1 MSVEHSD
8 LEQFSEIIA
17 ATRALLLSERSR
29 GVHYLPVTPPDQ
41 LAAALEEPKAVS
53 QPEKRRQ
60 ARAPEQTLETRK
72 QAKAVTSKL
81 YGDLSPALLEVY
93 NEAKECVQCPLSE
106 GRKQVVFGIG
116 ANDADLMIIGESPGA
131 IEDVR
136 GEPFVG
142 PIGDMLNKML
152 VNVVGLSRTQVYLVN
167 AVKCKVK
174 GGKSANID
182 EITQCK
188 GHLKRQIKAVSPKLI
203 LCLGEAAA
211 QSVVQSSK
219 SVEELRGSWYDF
231 EEIPVL
237 VSFNP
242 AFLLK
247 NPKFKRP
254 VFNDLKLLAAK
265 YDELG
270 GAR

>member
-1 MSVEHSD
+1 
-8 LEQFSEIIA
+8 
-17 ATRALLLSERSR
+17 
-29 GVHYLPVTPPDQ
+29 
-41 LAAALEEPKAVS
+41 
-53 QPEKRRQ
+53 
-60 ARAPEQTLETRK
+60 
-72 QAKAVTSKL
+72 
-81 YGDLSPALLEVY
+81 
-93 NEAKECVQCPLSE
+93 
-106 GRKQVVFGIG
+106 
-116 ANDADLMIIGESPGA
+116 LMIIGEAPGA

-152 VNVVGLSRTQVYLVN
+152 VNVVGLTKSQVYLVN

-174 GGKSANID
+174 GGRVATIE

-188 GHLKRQIKAVSPKLI
+188 GHLMRQIKAVSPKLI

-211 QSVVQSSK
+211 KSVVQSSK
-219 SVEELRGSWYDF
+219 SVEELRGIWHEF
-231 EEIPVL
+231 EDIPVL

-254 VFNDLKLLAAK
+254 VFNDLKLLSIK